1 MSTQSVSPQPNF
13 HENRT
18 NLFFRTAK
26 NRGHWL
32 MRLLLLSASTA
43 ILTLS
48 MTLGHSAQVKNVAV
62 ENQSPEQLAQ
72 TLADYAYP
80 FVIMK
85 ISRDLMLNSGLRQK
99 TTDNHLILFKQL
111 ARPEN
116 TAVVLGNRDTL
127 YTVDWIDLSK
137 GPVAFSI
144 PDMGDRYYVM
154 PLLDAWTNTF
164 KSLGSRT
171 TGQDAQ
177 HYILYRKGDAR
188 PTVPGYEPI
197 EAPTSM
203 VWLTGRI
210 EVQGDD
216 DLSAAQ
222 DIQSQYKVI
231 TFAQALTGTDPFGDV
246 EPKFIGA
253 DIGLPVPYSL
263 KMSAEEYYNTFF
275 EMLRINPPLDADQSF
290 VEAVSKNLFDM
301 GSVDAFSDIES
312 SVQKL
317 LGAGLKQ
324 QQDYLQATFT
334 EGSAQETPWI
344 LNKQEMGT
352 WGVDYSTRAYWAVW
366 GLGAN
371 LVEDAVYGVTQLD
384 ADLQQLSG
392 KNRYEMRF
400 EAGDIPQ
407 VRGFWSLT
415 AYDIEGYLEENQWKR
430 YQVGQNYNIQ
440 TDDDGSLRIVLS
452 SDKPGDINEENWL
465 PIPKGDFKLLFR
477 MYWPEPSVLAPS
489 YELPPIARITK

>member
-1 MSTQSVSPQPNF
+1 MSAQSACTQPNLLDI
-13 HENRT
+13 RT
-18 NLFFRTAK
+18 NSFFQKAK
-26 NRGHWL
+26 NLGHRL
-32 MRLLLLSASTA
+32 VRLLLLCASSAFLA
-43 ILTLS
+43 LS
-48 MTLGHSAQVKNVAV
+48 MTLGPPAQAKDLTV
-62 ENQSPEQLAQ
+62 EKQSPEQLAQ

-80 FVIMK
+80 LVIMK
-85 ISRDLMLNSGLRQK
+85 ISRDLMVNSSLRQK
-99 TTDNHLILFKQL
+99 TTDNHLILFTQL
-111 ARPEN
+111 AQPEN

-127 YTVDWIDLSK
+127 YTVAWIDLSK
-137 GPVAFSI
+137 GPVAFST

-164 KSLGSRT
+164 QSFGSRT
-171 TGQDAQ
+171 TGQGAQ
-177 HYILYRKGDAR
+177 LYILYRKGDAK
-188 PTVPGYEPI
+188 PNVPGYEPI

-222 DIQSQYKVI
+222 GIQSQFKVI
-231 TFAQALTGTDPFGDV
+231 TFEQALTGADPFGDV
-246 EPKFIGA
+246 EPEFIGA

-263 KMSAEEYYNTFF
+263 KMSAEQYYNTFF
-275 EMLRINPPLDADQSF
+275 DMLRTNPPLDADQSF
-290 VEAVSKNLFDM
+290 VEAISKNLFDM

-312 SVQKL
+312 SVQEL
-317 LGAGLKQ
+317 LRAGLKK

-334 EGSAQETPWI
+334 KGSAQKAPWI

-392 KNRYEMRF
+392 DNRYEMHF
-400 EAGDIPQ
+400 DAGDIPQ

-440 TDDDGSLRIVLS
+440 TDDDGRLRIVLS

-465 PIPKGDFKLLFR
+465 PVPKGDFKLLFR

-489 YELPPIARITK
+489 YELPAIGRITK

>member
-1 MSTQSVSPQPNF
+1 MVVLCNLILKNELIRKIHSVLRSVLSQSHCLQNS
-13 HENRT
+13 
-18 NLFFRTAK
+18 
-26 NRGHWL
+26 
-32 MRLLLLSASTA
+32 LLAIVCGA
-43 ILTLS
+43 ILAPAIA
-48 MTLGHSAQVKNVAV
+48 LGQSAQA
-62 ENQSPEQLAQ
+62 ENISAEKQSPEQLAH

-80 FVIMK
+80 LVIMK
-85 ISRDLMLNSGLRQK
+85 ISRDLMLNSGLRER
-99 TTDNHLILFKQL
+99 TTDNHLILFNQL
-111 ARPEN
+111 AKPEN

-127 YTVDWIDLSK
+127 YTVGWVDLSK

-164 KSLGSRT
+164 RSLGSRT

-177 HYILYRKGDAR
+177 NYILYKEGDAK
-188 PTVPGYEPI
+188 PMVPGYEPI

-216 DLSAAQ
+216 DLIAAQ
-222 DIQSQYKVI
+222 DIQSHYKMI
-231 TFAQALTGTDPFGDV
+231 TFEQALTGTDPFGGV

-263 KMSAEEYYNTFF
+263 KMTIQEYYDTFF
-275 EMLRINPPLDADQSF
+275 AMLQANSPLEADRPF
-290 VEAVSKNLFDM
+290 VKAVSKSLFDINTTQ
-301 GSVDAFSDIES
+301 AFSEIQP

-317 LGAGLKQ
+317 LEAGLKKQ
-324 QQDYLQATFT
+324 QEYLEATFT
-334 EGSAQETPWI
+334 EGSAQNTPWI

-352 WGVDYSTRAYWAVW
+352 WGRNYSTRAYWAVW

-384 ADLQQLSG
+384 LDLQQLSG
-392 KNRYEMRF
+392 ENRYEMRF
-400 EAGDIPQ
+400 KAEDIPK
-407 VRGFWSLT
+407 VRGFWSMT
-415 AYDIEGYLEENQWKR
+415 AYDIEGYLEQNEWKR

-440 TDDDGSLRIVLS
+440 ADDDGSLRIVLS
-452 SDKPGDINEENWL
+452 SDKPDNINEENWL
-465 PIPKGDFKLLFR
+465 PIPQGEFKLLFR
-477 MYWPEPSVLAPS
+477 LYWPEPSVLAPS
-489 YELPPIARITK
+489 YELPPITRITK